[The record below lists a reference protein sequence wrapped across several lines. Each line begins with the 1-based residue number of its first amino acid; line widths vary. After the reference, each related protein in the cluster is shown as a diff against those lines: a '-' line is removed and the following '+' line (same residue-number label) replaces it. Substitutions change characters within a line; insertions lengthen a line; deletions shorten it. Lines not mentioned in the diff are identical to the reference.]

1 MKKIFFWGCLV
12 SATWACQRST
22 EPTTDEAA
30 QGEWQA
36 PQLLLQEEVIH
47 CSGVVEVPPQ
57 YRATVSAP
65 LGGYVREI
73 RHYVGDSVRKGD
85 ILCALEH
92 PDLIQLQ
99 DQWLESKARL
109 AFLQADAERKE
120 SLARQDATSSR
131 TLEMAQ
137 SEYRE
142 ELARF
147 QSLGATLR
155 MAGISE
161 ETLDRQGIVNQVFI
175 RSPISGFITDIPINV
190 GKYAAPNDVLYSIID
205 PSHLHLELNVFPA
218 DAARVKPGMRLTFEL
233 PGVAGVQGGYIKL
246 VGKDVH
252 ATRKAVVVHAHADRE
267 DLPGMRPGSFVDVSI
282 PLQTDSAYV
291 LPVEALMRQA
301 GRSYLLRQSGEG
313 MDTLWVDEPLVVNG
327 QLVVPYR
334 DGLFR
339 VPAAEGHSH

>member
-1 MKKIFFWGCLV
+1 MNKIFFWGCLV
-12 SATWACQRST
+12 SATWSCQRSA
-22 EPTTDEAA
+22 DSAEAA
-30 QGEWQA
+30 DEHFGWQA
-36 PQLLLQEEVIH
+36 PQLILQEDVIH

-85 ILCALEH
+85 ILCSLEH
-92 PDLIQLQ
+92 PELIKLQ
-99 DQWLESKARL
+99 DAWLESKARL
-109 AFLQADAERKE
+109 AFLKADAERKE
-120 SLARQDATSSR
+120 AMAREDATSAR
-131 TLEMAQ
+131 TLQMAQ

-161 ETLDRQGIVNQVFI
+161 ETLDKQGIVNQVFI
-175 RSPISGFITDIPINV
+175 KSPINGFITDIPINV
-190 GKYAAPNDVLYSIID
+190 GKYAAPNDVLYTIID

-233 PGVAGVQGGYIKL
+233 PGVDGEQGGYIKL

-252 ATRKAVVVHAHADRE
+252 ETRKAVVVHAHADRE
-267 DLPGMRPGSFVDVSI
+267 DLPGLRPGSFVDVSI
-282 PLQTDSAYV
+282 PLQRDSAWV
-291 LPVEALMRQA
+291 LPAEALERL
-301 GRSYLLRQSGEG
+301 GERSYLLQQAGEG
-313 MDTLWVDEPLVVNG
+313 MDTVWVTNPQVVNG
-327 QLVVPYR
+327 QLRVSQR
-334 DGLFR
+334 AGLFR
-339 VPAAEGHSH
+339 IPAAGHGH